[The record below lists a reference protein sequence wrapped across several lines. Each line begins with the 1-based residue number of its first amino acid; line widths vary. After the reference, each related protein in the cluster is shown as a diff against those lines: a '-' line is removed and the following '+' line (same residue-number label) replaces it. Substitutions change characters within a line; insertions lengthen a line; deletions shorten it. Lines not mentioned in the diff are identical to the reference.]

1 MKRSFLLFVLNER
14 RMVVVLKFIFT
25 RRRRHIKV
33 WLFRRA
39 LLELAFT

>member
-25 RRRRHIKV
+25 RRRHIKV